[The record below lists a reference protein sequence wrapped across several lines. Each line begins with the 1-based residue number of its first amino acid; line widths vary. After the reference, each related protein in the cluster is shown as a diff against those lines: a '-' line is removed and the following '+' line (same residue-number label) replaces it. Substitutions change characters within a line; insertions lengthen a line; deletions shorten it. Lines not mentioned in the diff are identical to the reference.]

1 MKSLAIAFKDLTH
14 SFRSTFAIIFMFGV
28 PLMVT
33 GLFYLMFGSLSAD
46 KSGFNLP
53 PTKVVIVN
61 LDAGDPQ
68 AGQLGQIMVAALQSE
83 DFTSL
88 MDISLSPDSA
98 SARQLV
104 DTQQA
109 GVAVIIPANFSTSFT
124 DSQSATRLE
133 LYSDPTLTIGP
144 GIVRSII
151 SQFTD
156 QFSGIKITVA
166 LALKQAES
174 GQIEYAQIESIIAD
188 YMAASQASA
197 DPQSLIESVTPTAA
211 PQQNF
216 MLTLIGP
223 IMAGMLIFYAFYT
236 GVNTAMTILKESE
249 DGTLSRLF
257 TTPTSQTEILGGK
270 WIAVGLTVLVQV
282 VTLLLVSRLIFQ
294 IEWGALPVVAL
305 VALAIVCSASA
316 FGVFICSW
324 LKNTRQ
330 GGIIFGGVLTVT
342 GMVGMMDVFTGS
354 PGDPR
359 FGFWPL
365 ITPQGWASRGLLAS
379 MNGAAVS
386 QVLPYVLALVAMSII
401 FFIIG
406 VLRFQKR
413 YA

>member
-46 KSGFNLP
+46 ESGFNLP

-83 DFTSL
+83 DFASL

-109 GVAVIIPANFSTSFT
+109 GVAVIIPADFSTSFT

-249 DGTLSRLF
+249 DGTLS
-257 TTPTSQTEILGGK
+257 
-270 WIAVGLTVLVQV
+270 
-282 VTLLLVSRLIFQ
+282 
-294 IEWGALPVVAL
+294 
-305 VALAIVCSASA
+305 
-316 FGVFICSW
+316 
-324 LKNTRQ
+324 
-330 GGIIFGGVLTVT
+330 
-342 GMVGMMDVFTGS
+342 
-354 PGDPR
+354 
-359 FGFWPL
+359 
-365 ITPQGWASRGLLAS
+365 
-379 MNGAAVS
+379 
-386 QVLPYVLALVAMSII
+386 
-401 FFIIG
+401 
-406 VLRFQKR
+406 
-413 YA
+413 

>member
-1 MKSLAIAFKDLTH
+1 MKSLAIACKDLTH

-33 GLFYLMFGSLSAD
+33 GLFYLMFGSLSVD
-46 KSGFNLP
+46 KSEFNLP

-68 AGQLGQIMVAALQSE
+68 AGQLGQILMAALQSE
-83 DFTSL
+83 DFASL
-88 MDISLSPDSA
+88 MEISLAPDSA
-98 SARQLV
+98 SARRLV

-109 GVAVIIPANFSTSFT
+109 GVALIIPADFSTAFT
-124 DSQSATRLE
+124 DSQSATQLE

-151 SQFTD
+151 NQFTD

-166 LALKQAES
+166 LALQQAET
-174 GQIEYAQIESIIAD
+174 GQIEYAQIETIVAD
-188 YMAASQASA
+188 YLVASQTSA
-197 DPQSLIESVTPTAA
+197 DPQSLIETVIPTAA

-223 IMAGMLIFYAFYT
+223 IMAGMLVFYAFYT
-236 GVNTAMTILKESE
+236 GVNTAMTILKERE
-249 DGTLSRLF
+249 EGTLSRLF

-270 WIAVGLTVLVQV
+270 WMAVGLTVLVQV

-294 IEWGALPVVAL
+294 IDWGHLPVITL

-316 FGVFICSW
+316 SGIFLCSW

-330 GGIIFGGVLTVT
+330 GGIVFGGVLTVT
-342 GMVGMMDVFTGS
+342 GMVGMMDVFTGN

-365 ITPQGWASRGLLAS
+365 ITPQGWAARGLLAA
-379 MNGAAVS
+379 MNGGS
-386 QVLPYVLALVAMSII
+386 ITQILPYVLGLIAISIL

-413 YA
+413 FA